1 MEKTQRVTKKRIS
14 RLVIVIVIVQHEK
27 FVSSL
32 LYKQDGLDKAKK
44 PIHASIPLSSEN
56 VFFSLLFFAGMILAG
71 GVTSLC
77 KQWIK
82 LGGKL

>member
-1 MEKTQRVTKKRIS
+1 MKNLLDRYFINKMGWIKPKKT
-14 RLVIVIVIVQHEK
+14 
-27 FVSSL
+27 
-32 LYKQDGLDKAKK
+32 
-44 PIHASIPLSSEN
+44 IHATIPLSSEN